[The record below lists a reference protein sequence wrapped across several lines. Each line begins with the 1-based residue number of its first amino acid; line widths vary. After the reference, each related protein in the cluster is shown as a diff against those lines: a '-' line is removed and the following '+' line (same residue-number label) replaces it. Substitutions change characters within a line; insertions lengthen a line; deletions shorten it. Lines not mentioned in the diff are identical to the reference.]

1 MPGSSIRARLEAYL
15 RSHAAPPPG
24 HRDEVYLS
32 IAELLRRS
40 ERDGAPVSLDLTPY
54 ELKVFSQNGEDG
66 VLDEILRRVGT
77 QSRTFAEFGAG
88 PGTEAVCVYLADVAR
103 WHGHFI
109 ESDPELYRS
118 LAAKYESNDLVTATE
133 ALVTP
138 PTVEELF
145 SRIGVPDA
153 LDVLCID
160 IDGHDYWVWKAL
172 EDYRPRVVVIEYNA
186 HLGTRSVTIPL
197 GSDPAWDQTDLLRR
211 IDRGAV
217 QAREPE
223 GIPTRALRPHGRQR
237 LLRPRGPRRALF
249 GPGAGGLASA
259 QLLPARSA
267 VAARRRGVARR
278 VGLASLAR

>member
-1 MPGSSIRARLEAYL
+1 MGTSIRARFEGYV
-15 RSHAAPPPG
+15 RSLAPPPAAG
-24 HRDEVYLS
+24 RDQVYPA

-172 EDYRPRVVVIEYNA
+172 DRWRPRVVVVEYNA
-186 HLGTRSVTIPL
+186 HLGTRSLTMPM
-197 GSDPAWDQTDLLRR
+197 SADPAWDHTDHF
-211 IDRGAV
+211 GASIAALSKLGSQKGYRLV
-217 QAREPE
+217 HCDLTGVNAFFVREDLGGDLPAPE
-223 GIPTRALRPHGRQR
+223 QVALRAPNYFLRGLR
-237 LLRPRGPRRALF
+237 LP
-249 GPGAGGLASA
+249 PGEGKW
-259 QLLPARSA
+259 QD
-267 VAARRRGVARR
+267 V
-278 VGLASLAR
+278 